1 MPVILTKPDEIEMW
15 MSAPAPE
22 AVKLQRA
29 LSDDALRVVAR
40 GQKEDGPQVT
50 WFVPPLRVRLDRQPA
65 SRRGA
70 FAGFASASAFPP
82 AIGGSISRG
91 PSTSGGSLPCYIWG
105 RSSRQRTQCVP
116 RS

>member
-50 WFVPPLRVRLDRQPA
+50 WFVPPLRVAWIVSPPPDAEPSQALLRPRL
-65 SRRGA
+65 SR
-70 FAGFASASAFPP
+70 
-82 AIGGSISRG
+82 
-91 PSTSGGSLPCYIWG
+91 
-105 RSSRQRTQCVP
+105 P
-116 RS
+116 R